1 MAFQAIQ
8 DVCADGG
15 ITQCFCCGRDNPL
28 GLKIKTYWDGN
39 EGVCR
44 FRPQSHHTGP
54 PGLFYGGLIASLFDC
69 HSMGTA
75 MAAAY
80 QAENRDPASR
90 PSILFLTAN
99 LNVDYLRPTPID
111 AELIL
116 RARVDELTPRKT
128 VVACSLFADGVECA
142 RAKVTG
148 VRRDV

>member
-1 MAFQAIQ
+1 
-8 DVCADGG
+8 
-15 ITQCFCCGRDNPL
+15 
-28 GLKIKTYWDGN
+28 
-39 EGVCR
+39 
-44 FRPQSHHTGP
+44 
-54 PGLFYGGLIASLFDC
+54 
-69 HSMGTA
+69 

-80 QAENRDPASR
+80 QAENRDPSSR

-128 VVACSLFADGVECA
+128 VVTCSLFADGVECA